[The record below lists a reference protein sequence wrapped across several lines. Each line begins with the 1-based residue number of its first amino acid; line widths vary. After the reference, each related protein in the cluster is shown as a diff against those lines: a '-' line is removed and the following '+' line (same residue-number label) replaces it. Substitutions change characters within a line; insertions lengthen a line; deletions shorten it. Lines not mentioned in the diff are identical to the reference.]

1 MGLGRGFTAVARRV
15 PRLAGLVWFSCQL
28 NRKDR
33 RRAMGPPA
41 HNKCRRDS
49 KFTLAFWV
57 AKLSKP
63 CRSIPTGAIC
73 VWIESTE
80 EEKISLLSCAAKLSK
95 LQCNT
100 PIYIG

>member
-28 NRKDR
+28 NRKDC
-33 RRAMGPPA
+33 RRAMGPRLTTNASVILNSRWYFGLQNYPSRVEVSQPA
-41 HNKCRRDS
+41 LFVYGWSQTQK
-49 KFTLAFWV
+49 K
-57 AKLSKP
+57 KLS
-63 CRSIPTGAIC
+63 
-73 VWIESTE
+73 
-80 EEKISLLSCAAKLSK
+80 LFSCAAKLSK